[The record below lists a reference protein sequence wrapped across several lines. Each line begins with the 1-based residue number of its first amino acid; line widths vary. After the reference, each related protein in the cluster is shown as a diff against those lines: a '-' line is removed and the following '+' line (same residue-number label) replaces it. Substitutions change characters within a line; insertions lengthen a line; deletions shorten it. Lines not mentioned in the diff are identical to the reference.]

1 MAERAREEFMDRI
14 KALRLSGEYSDLTI
28 TCGPDTYKVHKAI
41 VCSQSSFFS
50 KAEKFP
56 VCKEATEGGIHLLED
71 DPHAVKLLI
80 QFFYESEYDPLL
92 PSPDRYDLD
101 EAGKPKLTV
110 LKEHGYHYDF
120 PHTCK
125 SDCPDPAYR
134 CVNFICKH
142 CTKVRPPDGDADQLL
157 LHAMMYELA
166 DKYDVTG
173 LRYLAK
179 KKFYRSC
186 AAFWDTE
193 QFAIAAEHAL
203 ISTPESDT
211 GLRQSL
217 CQTIRSHI
225 KLLNVPSVV
234 TLLHKHP
241 DLMYSVLR
249 KQAEELGGLE
259 PKAKTAS

>member
-1 MAERAREEFMDRI
+1 
-14 KALRLSGEYSDLTI
+14 
-28 TCGPDTYKVHKAI
+28 
-41 VCSQSSFFS
+41 
-50 KAEKFP
+50 
-56 VCKEATEGGIHLLED
+56 
-71 DPHAVKLLI
+71 VKLLI
-80 QFFYESEYDPLL
+80 QFFYESEYNPLL
-92 PSPDRYDLD
+92 PSPDSYDLD
-101 EAGKPKLTV
+101 KAGKPKLTV

-125 SDCPDPAYR
+125 SHCPEPAYMV
-134 CVNFICKH
+134 CPHHHCTPKVCGEKCINFICKD
-142 CTKVRPPDGDADQLL
+142 CTKALPPDGDADQLL
-157 LHAMMYELA
+157 IHAMMYELA

-173 LRYLAK
+173 LRYLAQ

-211 GLRQSL
+211 GLRQVL

-249 KQAEELGGLE
+249 RQAEELGGLE
-259 PKAKTAS
+259 PIVETAS

>member
-1 MAERAREEFMDRI
+1 M
-14 KALRLSGEYSDLTI
+14 
-28 TCGPDTYKVHKAI
+28 
-41 VCSQSSFFS
+41 
-50 KAEKFP
+50 
-56 VCKEATEGGIHLLED
+56 
-71 DPHAVKLLI
+71 KLLI
-80 QFFYESEYDPLL
+80 QFFYESEYDPQI
-92 PSPDRYDLD
+92 PSLDRYDLN

-110 LKEHGYHYDF
+110 LRRHDYHYNF
-120 PHTCK
+120 PHTCCK
-125 SDCPDPAYR
+125 PHCLDSGYKVCHHHHCTPTSCGDK
-134 CVNFICKH
+134 CVNFVCKV
-142 CTKVRPPDGDADQLL
+142 CTRPLPPDSDADQLL

-173 LRYLAK
+173 LRYLAQE
-179 KKFYRSC
+179 KFSRSC

-211 GLRQSL
+211 GLRKVL

-225 KLLNVPSVV
+225 KLLNVPSIV